1 MDYRKTINIV
11 KRYAELR
18 KNKKSILYFF
28 LFDFESLFRS
38 LDIVFELKEKNVMY
52 C

>member
-18 KNKKSILYFF
+18 KNKKSAFHF
-28 LFDFESLFRS
+28 LFDAENLFIIIDVV
-38 LDIVFELKEKNVMY
+38 LN
-52 C
+52 

>member
-28 LFDFESLFRS
+28 YLTLKINSSL
-38 LDIVFELKEKNVMY
+38 LT
-52 C
+52 

>member
-28 LFDFESLFRS
+28 LFDFENLF
-38 LDIVFELKEKNVMY
+38 IVIDVV
-52 C
+52 